1 MALER
6 HIFLNEQRS
15 PHPYRNQI
23 TKGEIDMKSASTLS
37 NESIAR
43 YASRRSFKR
52 LVLTMVI
59 SVVTTLFILVA
70 CSAPQNQSGQS
81 KMGRQPGATDW
92 KAVEQALGK
101 AGSMQPGDVYKV
113 GLPRTD
119 LKVTAG
125 GVELKSALALGSW
138 VAFKKTGDMTIV
150 MGDLVLVED
159 EVTPVL
165 TKLQEGGVEVTA
177 LHNHVL
183 HESPRVM
190 YMHIHAMG
198 DGVKIAK
205 AIHDAL
211 TLSKT
216 PFISPAAAT
225 PSQDIGIDT
234 KQLDQ
239 IMGQSGKVNGVVYQY
254 SIARAD
260 EIIDSVMTSDGEVIP
275 PAMGVAQ
282 AINFQ
287 PTGGGKA
294 AITGDFVL
302 IASEVNPVIK
312 ALRDNGI
319 EVTALHSHMLTENPR
334 LFFMHF
340 WANDDAQKLARGL
353 RAALDKVNVKK
364 S

>member
-1 MALER
+1 MKRDRNMPRRVLG
-6 HIFLNEQRS
+6 HISLA
-15 PHPYRNQI
+15 HK
-23 TKGEIDMKSASTLS
+23 T
-37 NESIAR
+37 
-43 YASRRSFKR
+43 RRVVLC
-52 LVLTMVI
+52 LVAFAVA
-59 SVVTTLFILVA
+59 TLFVLVA
-70 CSAPQNQSGQS
+70 CSAPQNNSA
-81 KMGRQPGATDW
+81 QPNNQQQAATADW
-92 KAVEQALGK
+92 KPVEQALGK

-113 GLPRTD
+113 SLPRSD
-119 LKVTAG
+119 LKVTVS
-125 GVELKSALALGSW
+125 GVELKPALALGSW
-138 VAFKKTGDMTIV
+138 VAFKKAGDMTMV
-150 MGDLVLVED
+150 MGDLVLTED
-159 EVTPVL
+159 EVTPVM
-165 TKLQEGGVEVTA
+165 TKLEEGGVDPTA
-177 LHNHVL
+177 LHNHLL

-211 TLSKT
+211 SLSKT
-216 PFISPAAAT
+216 PFAASPT
-225 PSQDIGIDT
+225 PAQTQDIGIDT
-234 KQLDQ
+234 KQIDQ
-239 IMGQSGKVNGVVYQY
+239 IMGQTGKLNGVVFQY

-260 EIIDSVMTSDGEVIP
+260 DVTDTAMNGKAEIIP

-287 PTGGGKA
+287 PSGGGKA

-302 IASEVNPVIK
+302 LASEVNPVIK

-319 EVTALHSHMLTENPR
+319 EVTALHSHMLVETPH

-364 S
+364 G